1 MQRLAGQ
8 DAIFLYR
15 ETPTSMMHTLKV
27 LIIKL
32 VDANISSEEIY
43 GNVTETLAS
52 FSITHQRIMP
62 VPFGFHHP
70 VMIDDPDFDI
80 DAHVFRAAIPSP
92 GGMGE
97 LDNMVAQIGSTL
109 LDRSRPL
116 WEMWILE
123 GLKPGHIVL
132 VHKVHHALLDGMAY
146 ANLLNI
152 GWEEK
157 STKQEQNPVIA
168 PLPSATRLV
177 WEAAL
182 DHLKHDIWHL
192 WPILKSFVGNLKE
205 LSVRHKAS
213 KEPRIN
219 PLTAKF
225 PRTRFNHALTV
236 KRSFSTSQIS
246 LDDIKALKNKLGVTL
261 NDVILAVVA
270 GALRNYLVS
279 HDELPADPLALSIPV
294 GADEP
299 GSQRQ
304 MGNNVTSLIS
314 MLHIQTA
321 DPLERLHA
329 IKKDTELGKEDLEV
343 FGKHQWGELMEY
355 IPPVFMTWY
364 CRRNFRLKP
373 CNKDDFNPNTNLVI
387 SNVPGPRVKLGNSE
401 GELEALYSVGP
412 LGEGMG
418 LNITVWSYAGQ
429 LNIGA
434 LACHKAMPDIRK
446 LTDAIP
452 AALEELQLA
461 AQGVE
466 A

>member
-1 MQRLAGQ
+1 MHRLAGQ

-32 VDANISSEEIY
+32 ADPNIGFEGIY
-43 GNVTETLAS
+43 DKVTENLAS
-52 FSITHQRIMP
+52 FPIARQRIMP

-70 VMIDDPDFDI
+70 VRIEDPDFDI

-92 GGMGE
+92 GGMCE

-132 VHKVHHALLDGMAY
+132 VHKVHHAMADGMAY
-146 ANLLNI
+146 ANLLNL

-157 STKQEQNPVIA
+157 ETTQEQCHVVA

-177 WEAAL
+177 WGAAL
-182 DHLKHDIWHL
+182 DHLKHDLWNL
-192 WPILKSFVGNLKE
+192 WPIVKSFVGNLRE
-205 LSVRHKAS
+205 LSVRRKAS
-213 KEPRIN
+213 TEPRIN

-225 PRTRFNHALTV
+225 PRTRFNRALTV

-246 LDDIKALKNKLGVTL
+246 LDDIKALKSKLGVTF

-270 GALRNYLVS
+270 GALRSYFVS
-279 HDELPADPLALSIPV
+279 HNELPADPLCLSVPV

-314 MLHIQTA
+314 MLHTQIA
-321 DPLERLHA
+321 DPRERLYA

-355 IPPVFMTWY
+355 VPPVIMIWY

-373 CNKDDFNPNTNLVI
+373 CNKADFTPNTNIVV

-401 GELEALYSVGP
+401 GELVSLYSVGP
-412 LGEGMG
+412 LGEGLG

-434 LACHKAMPDIRK
+434 LACHKAMPDLRK

-452 AALEELQLA
+452 AAVAELQLA
-461 AQGVE
+461 AQGVK